1 MQVGLAGIVEC
12 KNHDEEN
19 GAAEPREIE
28 VQERVRF
35 QKMFWREPVLLLW
48 KVDQFW
54 RHQGD
59 NARDAKADGTART
72 LAPTNTAKKADLVCQ
87 PFGTPAG

>member
-28 VQERVRF
+28 VQEHVRF

-59 NARDAKADGTART
+59 NARDAKADA
-72 LAPTNTAKKADLVCQ
+72 ADTCGLKCEA
-87 PFGTPAG
+87 TTSSNSA